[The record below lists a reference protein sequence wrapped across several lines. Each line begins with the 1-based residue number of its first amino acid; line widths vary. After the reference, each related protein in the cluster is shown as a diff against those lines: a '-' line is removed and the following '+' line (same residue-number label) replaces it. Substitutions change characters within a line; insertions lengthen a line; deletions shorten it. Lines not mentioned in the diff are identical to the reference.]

1 MKESM
6 LRAMT
11 RDGSARA
18 FVLNGTDIVN
28 AAIAY
33 HQPTP
38 TAAAALGR
46 TLMAASL
53 MGCMLKEKEHSL
65 TLRIDGDGPARC
77 ILAVSDY
84 AGCVR
89 GYIANP
95 TADLK
100 RKANGK
106 LDVGRLVG
114 HGTIQVMRDLG
125 MQNPYHGMTPLVSGE
140 IAEDV
145 AAYFAQSEQT
155 PTVCALGVLM
165 EKGKCVAAGGV
176 LIQLLP
182 FAAEETIAQLEKN
195 AEKLS
200 NLSQLVQNG
209 LSNEDILRIALE
221 GIEYDLF
228 DTIDAE
234 YRCTCSYD
242 RMGRALLTLTPGE
255 LFKMLQEDGQIET
268 CCHFCD
274 QKYVFHGEDIER
286 IRKKA
291 AAEREAEKKNEK
303 I

>member
-18 FVLNGTDIVN
+18 FVLNGTDMVN
-28 AAIAY
+28 AAIDY
-33 HQPTP
+33 HRPSA
-38 TAAAALGR
+38 TASAALGR

-65 TLRIDGDGPARC
+65 TLRIDGDGPAKC

-89 GYIANP
+89 GYIADP
-95 TADLK
+95 AADLP

-106 LDVGRLVG
+106 LDVGKLVG
-114 HGTIQVMRDLG
+114 HGTLQIMKDMGL
-125 MQNPYHGMTPLVSGE
+125 QNPYHGMVPLVSGE

-145 AAYFAQSEQT
+145 ASYFAQSEQI

-165 EKGKCVAAGGV
+165 EKGRCIAAGGV

-182 FAAEETIAQLEKN
+182 FAAEATIAQLEKN
-195 AEKLS
+195 AEKLT

-209 LSNEDILRIALE
+209 LSNEEILRIALD

-242 RMGRALLTLTPGE
+242 RMGKALLTLGPGE
-255 LFKMLQEDGQIET
+255 LFKMLQEDGKIET
-268 CCHFCD
+268 VCHFCN
-274 QKYVFHGEDIER
+274 QKYTFVGEDIER
-286 IRKKA
+286 IRHQTAKK
-291 AAEREAEKKNEK
+291 
-303 I
+303 

>member
-11 RDGSARA
+11 KDGSARA
-18 FVLNGTDIVN
+18 FVLNGTDMVN
-28 AAIAY
+28 TAIGY
-33 HQPTP
+33 HHPAP

-53 MGCMLKEKEHSL
+53 MGCMLKEKDQSL
-65 TLRIDGDGPARC
+65 TLRIDGDGPAKC

-95 TADLK
+95 NADLP
-100 RKANGK
+100 RKPSGK
-106 LDVGRLVG
+106 LDVGRAVG
-114 HGTIQVMRDLG
+114 KGTLQVMRDMG
-125 MQNPYHGMTPLVSGE
+125 AGQKPYHGMTELVSGE

-145 AAYFAQSEQT
+145 ATYFVQSEQV

-165 EKGKCVAAGGV
+165 EKGNCVAAGGV

-182 FAAEETIAQLEKN
+182 FAAEETVAKLEAN
-195 AEKLS
+195 AEKLAQ
-200 NLSQLVQNG
+200 LSQLVKDG
-209 LSNEDILRIALE
+209 LSNEEILNIALD

-234 YRCTCSYD
+234 YLCTCSYD
-242 RMGRALLTLTPGE
+242 RMGRALLTLGPNQ
-255 LFKMLQEDGQIET
+255 LFQMLQEDGQIET

-274 QKYVFHGEDIER
+274 KKYVFRGEDIER
-286 IRKKA
+286 IRKAKA
-291 AAEREAEKKNEK
+291 AEEKKNEK